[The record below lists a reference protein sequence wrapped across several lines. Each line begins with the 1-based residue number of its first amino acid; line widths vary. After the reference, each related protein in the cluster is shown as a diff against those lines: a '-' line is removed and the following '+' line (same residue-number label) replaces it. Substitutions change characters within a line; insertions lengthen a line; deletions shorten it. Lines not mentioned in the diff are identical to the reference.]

1 MRHVILAV
9 VIVISMAFFAGC
21 AKPCFYQAGKSIEQC
36 KHDLRQCIDQ
46 ARGQQKPQSDQ
57 LTRSCMQAKGYECLD
72 ANKVSQNTK
81 RIVVIAPF
89 ETYRVLDGLGATP
102 ARSTAKAERY
112 DPSNRVELSAAPNRS
127 AAVAEEKPQ
136 ESAPEAPAAKKI
148 GYRARLDANGRQVI
162 TPVYED
168 DLKKEADSSRLAN
181 SSK

>member
-1 MRHVILAV
+1 MLPV

-46 ARGQQKPQSDQ
+46 ARGKQKSQSDQ

-72 ANKVSQNTK
+72 VNKVSQNTK

-89 ETYRVLDGLGATP
+89 QKYGVLDGLGAVP
-102 ARSTAKAERY
+102 ARSTTVAERH
-112 DPSNRVELSAAPNRS
+112 DPSNRVELSADPNRS

-136 ESAPEAPAAKKI
+136 ESDPETPAAKQI
-148 GYRARLDANGRQVI
+148 GYRARLDANGRYVI
-162 TPVYED
+162 TPVYEHEQ
-168 DLKKEADSSRLAN
+168 KTKTDSSRLAN
-181 SSK
+181 SGK